1 LHKLAENEVKYK
13 NEQLQKSI
21 AEKDKFFSII
31 AHDLRS
37 PFNSFLGLTQMI
49 SEELNS
55 LSQTE
60 IQHIADNLKK
70 SAGNLYTL
78 LENLLEWSKMQ
89 RGQMDFN
96 PVRFN
101 LSHKIVNCTETVFG
115 QANIKNIV
123 ITTDIPE
130 KLELVADGHMFDT
143 IIRNL
148 VSNAIKFTPTG
159 GKVIISA
166 DKKNDQSVEINVID
180 SGIGIP
186 DEMKSKLFSVSEK
199 TSRKGTNGEPSTGL
213 GLLLCKEFIEKHKG
227 KIRVASEQGKGS
239 TFTITIPGFGI

>member
-1 LHKLAENEVKYK
+1 
-13 NEQLQKSI
+13 
-21 AEKDKFFSII
+21 
-31 AHDLRS
+31 
-37 PFNSFLGLTQMI
+37 MI

-96 PVRFN
+96 PIRFN
-101 LSHKIVNCTETVFG
+101 LLHKIMNCTETVLG

-130 KLELVADGHMFDT
+130 KLELVADAHMFDT

-148 VSNAIKFTPTG
+148 VSNAIKFTPVG

-186 DEMKSKLFSVSEK
+186 DDMKSKLFNLSEK
-199 TSRKGTNGEPSTGL
+199 ISRKGTNGEPSTGL

-227 KIRVASEQGKGS
+227 RIRVTSEQGNGS
-239 TFTITIPGFGI
+239 TFTITIPGSGF